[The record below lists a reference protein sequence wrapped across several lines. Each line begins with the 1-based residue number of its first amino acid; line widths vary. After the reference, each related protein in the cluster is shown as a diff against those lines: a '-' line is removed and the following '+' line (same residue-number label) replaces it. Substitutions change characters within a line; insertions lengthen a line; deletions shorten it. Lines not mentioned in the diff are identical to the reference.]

1 MNYLKLI
8 NQFKLLFFK
17 KKDKVLSALTKQE
30 RYNIYLEV
38 KEHLVRNYFANYNSG
53 FCQSLN
59 VSLRMNDLISL
70 YKSSTIKYFP
80 ELMYHQPLNYFGI
93 GYWFPHSTKEGYEER
108 LKIINKVISDYETI
122 N

>member
-38 KEHLVRNYFANYNSG
+38 K
-53 FCQSLN
+53 
-59 VSLRMNDLISL
+59 
-70 YKSSTIKYFP
+70 
-80 ELMYHQPLNYFGI
+80 
-93 GYWFPHSTKEGYEER
+93 
-108 LKIINKVISDYETI
+108 
-122 N
+122 